1 VKRKHW
7 LPGVLLG
14 VSLALLLAGGV
25 ALAQATEL
33 TMSADQACFECW
45 PGEEYGATPEYQV
58 QITIRGIGDSDLLC
72 DSLDSPVGW
81 WWEPRC
87 LLDEWGESVKFAFG
101 IDCDGTFHADALADA
116 QEQPRASQTV
126 EDLYGKWTYTVW
138 QEEFDNPNPVDGPVE
153 VTFVFAEDCTPV
165 AEEPEFVPEPGSI
178 VLLGSGL
185 AGLAGY
191 ATLRWRTR
199 E

>member
-1 VKRKHW
+1 MKKKGLRG
-7 LPGVLLG
+7 LLLG
-14 VSLALLLAGGV
+14 VSLVLLLSGGV
-25 ALAQATEL
+25 ALAQGLRVT
-33 TMSADQACFECW
+33 ADQDCFECW

-58 QITIRGIGDSDLLC
+58 EITIRGIEDRYLFC
-72 DSLDSPVGW
+72 DSIDSPAGW

-87 LLDEWGESVKFAFG
+87 FSGEPGESVKFAIG
-101 IDCDGTFHADALADA
+101 IDCDGTFHADSLAHA
-116 QEQPRASQTV
+116 QGEARACETL

-138 QEEFDNPNPVDGPVE
+138 QEEFDNPKAVAGPVQ
-153 VTFVFAEDCTPV
+153 VTFVFAEDCE
-165 AEEPEFVPEPGSI
+165 ALEEPEFVPEPTT
-178 VLLGSGL
+178 VMLLGSGL